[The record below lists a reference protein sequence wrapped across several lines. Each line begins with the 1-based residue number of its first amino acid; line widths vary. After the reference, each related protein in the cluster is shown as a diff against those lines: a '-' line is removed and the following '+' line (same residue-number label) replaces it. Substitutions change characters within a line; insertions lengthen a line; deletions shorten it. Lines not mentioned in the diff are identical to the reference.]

1 MKKKVFLLLPL
12 VIGLSVVACDV
23 EPENSSKEESSSA
36 ESSASSEVKNLPA
49 KQFNTLSEGNFKLEE
64 FPNIKFSFGPKEL
77 NAEGNKY
84 VYPLNVNGVKITED
98 RPRSLW
104 AYDVNKDGYREL
116 VFRYE
121 KGSKY
126 TIRSFD
132 VKNMKEMEYK
142 GPRQFIS
149 ELVATDDGDLR
160 VQAYAASTISKV
172 VFDTAQMAYSE
183 EQGFYFIWDN
193 IYQFTDFR
201 LDEITEN
208 GNTVDMINNVYEV
221 KAETDYLFAVAAP
234 REEGATLEIT
244 DFGKTGFNIYV
255 NDEVYG
261 VNKFNLLRS
270 ENNVHYYQVNFNKN
284 NPVKEFTYSFMLPSR
299 HFEVNFKIVE

>member
-1 MKKKVFLLLPL
+1 MLYNKHRKNMKKKVFLLLPL
-12 VIGLSVVACDV
+12 VLGLSVVACNN
-23 EPENSSKEESSSA
+23 EPENSSEEP
-36 ESSASSEVKNLPA
+36 VKILPA
-49 KQFNTLSEGNFKLEE
+49 KEFNAISTKNFRLDE
-64 FPNIKFSFGPKEL
+64 FPNVKFSFGPQEL

-84 VYPLNVNGVKITED
+84 VYPLCVDGVKITED

-121 KGSKY
+121 NGSKY
-126 TIRSFD
+126 AIRSFD

-160 VQAYAASTISKV
+160 VQAYAASTTSKM
-172 VFDTAQMAYSE
+172 VFDSAQMAYSK

-201 LDEITEN
+201 LDKITEN
-208 GNTVDMINNVYEV
+208 DNIVDMINNVYEV
-221 KAETDYLFAVAAP
+221 KAETDYMFAIAAP
-234 REEGATLEIT
+234 REQGATLELT
-244 DFGKTGFNIYV
+244 DFGKTGFNVYV
-255 NDEVYG
+255 NDELYG
-261 VNKFNLLRS
+261 VNKFNLIRS
-270 ENNVHYYQVNFNKN
+270 ENDVHYYQVNFTEK

-299 HFEVNFKIVE
+299 HFEVSFKIVE